1 LNNIADENDSIRSAW
16 DSDKRGYKNSLE
28 VLQNQLEVSKSS
40 ENLLTKLKFEIEN
53 DLNKV
58 KNNTIK

>member
-1 LNNIADENDSIRSAW
+1 MNNIADENDSIRSAW

-28 VLQNQLEVSKSS
+28 VLQNQLEVSKNS

-53 DLNKV
+53 DLNNKSAEL
-58 KNNTIK
+58 IK

>member
-1 LNNIADENDSIRSAW
+1 MNNIADENDSIRSAW

-28 VLQNQLEVSKSS
+28 VLQNQLEVSKNS

-53 DLNKV
+53 DLNK
-58 KNNTIK
+58 KSAELIK